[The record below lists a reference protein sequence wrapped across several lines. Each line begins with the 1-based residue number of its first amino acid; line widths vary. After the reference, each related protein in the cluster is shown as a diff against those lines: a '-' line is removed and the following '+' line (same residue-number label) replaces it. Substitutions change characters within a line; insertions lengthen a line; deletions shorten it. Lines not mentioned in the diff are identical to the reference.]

1 MNLSTPNPLI
11 PNNFCYNWF
20 FLCLLACIELSNKT
34 AIIYKANAVDGYILL
49 WAHFDRFEFAFFSH
63 YLGSLSYIFF
73 SGVWSFFSA
82 ETMAKLVNLYISD
95 INALFPRQ
103 IIYAPPLA
111 LLINDVFPC
120 VDSQN
125 FYLPLFTSS
134 SYLVFLIYFS
144 LLSFPSADKWVNAGM
159 YMTFLWPLTSS
170 GCTSANFEYLSAVT

>member
-1 MNLSTPNPLI
+1 MCNFALKQNKITINLNLSTPNPLI

-125 FYLPLFTSS
+125 FYFTAFYIIIVSRFSHLF
-134 SYLVFLIYFS
+134 LA
-144 LLSFPSADKWVNAGM
+144 SFVPISR
-159 YMTFLWPLTSS
+159 
-170 GCTSANFEYLSAVT
+170 